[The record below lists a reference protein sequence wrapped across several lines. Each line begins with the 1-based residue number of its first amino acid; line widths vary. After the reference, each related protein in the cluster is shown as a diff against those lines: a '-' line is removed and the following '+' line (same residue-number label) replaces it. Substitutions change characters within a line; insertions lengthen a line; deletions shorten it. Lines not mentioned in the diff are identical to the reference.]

1 MYILKTEA
9 SFDAAHFLADYS
21 GKCKNIHG
29 HRWRVCIEV
38 EGEKLCEDRQSR
50 GMLVDFGAL
59 KKDVKTLADH
69 FDHAFIIE
77 KGTLKQKTM
86 EALLEEEFRIIEI
99 AFRPTAENF
108 AKYFYDEIKKL
119 GYEVACATIYETP
132 TNCASY
138 KERQA
143 SL

>member
-1 MYILKTEA
+1 MYTLKTEA

-38 EGEKLCEDRQSR
+38 EGETLCRDRQSC
-50 GMLVDFGAL
+50 GMLIDFGSL
-59 KKDVKTLADH
+59 KKDVKALADS

-77 KGTLKQKTM
+77 KDTLKQKTLD
-86 EALLEEEFRIIEI
+86 ALHDENFHIIEI
-99 AFRPTAENF
+99 SFRPTAENF
-108 AKYFYDEIKKL
+108 AKYFFDEIKKL
-119 GYEVACATIYETP
+119 GYQVANATIYETP

-138 KERQA
+138 KER
-143 SL
+143 